1 MSNVR
6 LIARL
11 DVKAPDLIKGVH
23 LEGWRKLGNPR
34 EFAERY
40 YREGIDE
47 ILYLDAVA
55 SLYKRNTIIDLV
67 RSTAENV
74 FIPITVGGGI
84 RSVEDAHGLLRA
96 GADKVAVNTAAVDR
110 PELIRELAERFGS
123 QCIVLSIQA
132 KRDAN
137 GNWEALCDLGREH
150 SGRDAIAWAV
160 QGAELGAGEILV
172 TSVDREGTRR
182 GFDLELTKAISGA
195 VRIPTIASGGM
206 GTFEHIH
213 AATSGNGA
221 DAVAIAYMLHYGE
234 TTVPE
239 LRAQALAAGLGV
251 RPVNLSA

>member
-47 ILYLDAVA
+47 LLYIDAVA
-55 SLYKRNTIIDLV
+55 SLYRRNTIIDLV
-67 RSTAENV
+67 RATAENV

-84 RSVEDAHGLLRA
+84 RSIDDAHGLLRA
-96 GADKVAVNTAAVDR
+96 GADKVAVNTAALQR
-110 PELIRELAERFGS
+110 PELIGELAGRFGS

-132 KRDAN
+132 KRDSN
-137 GNWEALCDLGREH
+137 GSWEALCDLGREH
-150 SGRDAIAWAV
+150 SGRDAVEWAA
-160 QGAELGAGEILV
+160 QGAELGAGEVLV
-172 TSVDREGTRR
+172 TSIDREGTRR
-182 GFDLELTKAISGA
+182 GFDADLTKAISGA

-206 GTFEHIH
+206 GLFEHVYS
-213 AATSGNGA
+213 ATAENGA
-221 DAVAIAYMLHYGE
+221 DAVAMAHVLHYGE
-234 TTVPE
+234 TTVPA
-239 LRAQALAAGLGV
+239 LRAEALAAGLGV
-251 RPVNLSA
+251 RPVDISD